1 MQRLVP
7 FALLGLAL
15 LVPPDVGAQSGG
27 DAAHV
32 MRVATLMPRGGRVTR
47 LVARWNQRLAERT
60 EGRVQVR
67 MYYGGAMG
75 DERTMVRRMRISQL
89 DAASLS
95 SAGLS
100 LIYRPVLVMQAPGVF
115 STYEQVDA
123 VRRQVGPEIAE
134 GLEREGFG
142 LLGWGDVGRVRLFS
156 QEPLRRPRDLRSRR
170 PWVPRHDNIF
180 RHMLGVVG
188 ATGIPLSVGEV
199 YGALRTQ
206 MIDVAP
212 GTAIAAVGLQWFTS
226 LRYVTAQSDGFLI
239 GGMVVR
245 RGFLDELSEADRTA
259 LFESALE
266 NHERLLRGT
275 RQLDERAFAALTSR
289 GIQPVNV
296 DAHRAE
302 WTSVARQT
310 RERLSGRVVPAEL
323 LTRVERIAAQHAP

>member
-1 MQRLVP
+1 
-7 FALLGLAL
+7 
-15 LVPPDVGAQSGG
+15 
-27 DAAHV
+27 
-32 MRVATLMPRGGRVTR
+32 
-47 LVARWNQRLAERT
+47 
-60 EGRVQVR
+60 
-67 MYYGGAMG
+67 
-75 DERTMVRRMRISQL
+75 
-89 DAASLS
+89 
-95 SAGLS
+95 
-100 LIYRPVLVMQAPGVF
+100 MQAPGVF